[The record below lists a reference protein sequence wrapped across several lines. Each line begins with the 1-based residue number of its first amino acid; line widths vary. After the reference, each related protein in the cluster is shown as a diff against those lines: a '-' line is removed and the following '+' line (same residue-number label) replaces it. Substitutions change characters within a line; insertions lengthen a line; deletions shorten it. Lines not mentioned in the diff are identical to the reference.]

1 MNAWVAFRSPNVGSQ
16 RPPGGERATKT
27 LGTERLKT
35 ASTAGS
41 DTSTTS
47 RALGQELGRDAFL
60 QLLVLEMQHQNP
72 LEPLSN
78 SEMLSQLA
86 QFSSLEQMNN
96 LNDSFADLSGN
107 IDQLN
112 FISATGLLGRH
123 ISGIDMA
130 GQPREGVVEQVHLDG
145 SVVYLTVDGAL
156 MSMAGVIGIGVGEDQ
171 PDPVVV
177 DDGEKRA
184 ATAPLEKAFGR
195 TGKLN
200 LRGRLDALL
209 QKGV

>member
-1 MNAWVAFRSPNVGSQ
+1 MNAWVAFCSPTVESQ

-27 LGTERLKT
+27 LGTQRLKT
-35 ASTAGS
+35 ASTTGS

-96 LNDSFADLSGN
+96 LNDSFAGLSGN

-112 FISATGLLGRH
+112 FISANSLLGRTVE
-123 ISGIDMA
+123 GVDMA
-130 GQPREGVVEQVHLDG
+130 GQPLSGIVERVHLDG
-145 SVVYLTVDGAL
+145 SLVYLTVNGQL
-156 MSMAGVIGIGVGEDQ
+156 MSMAGVMAIQ
-171 PDPVVV
+171 
-177 DDGEKRA
+177 
-184 ATAPLEKAFGR
+184 
-195 TGKLN
+195 
-200 LRGRLDALL
+200 
-209 QKGV
+209 